1 MTELGLGIGPAAPEK
16 LTEAQA
22 AASQVDTNEDAE
34 SDIGSMIETV
44 IHSIDYAAEVVE
56 DLLD

>member
-1 MTELGLGIGPAAPEK
+1 MTELGLGIDPAAAKK

-22 AASQVDTNEDAE
+22 ASQVDTKDAE
-34 SDIGSMIETV
+34 SDIGSTIETV
-44 IHSIDYAAEVVE
+44 IYSIDYAAEVLA

>member
-1 MTELGLGIGPAAPEK
+1 MTELGLGINAAAAEK

-22 AASQVDTNEDAE
+22 AASQVDPAEPAE
-34 SDIGSMIETV
+34 SDIGSIIETV
-44 IHSIDYAAEVVE
+44 IYSIDYTAEVLA